1 MSKNQPHRFALV
13 HEQEIIP
20 GWRTIRHGRN
30 HRASRTHAE
39 ERAERDEATY
49 QPWPDDIDPQYE
61 AMMADRPEE
70 P

>member
-20 GWRTIRHGRN
+20 GWRQIRHGRN
-30 HRASRTHAE
+30 HRAPRTHTE
-39 ERAERDEATY
+39 ERAERDDATY
-49 QPWPDDIDPQYE
+49 QPDSDE
-61 AMMADRPEE
+61 ELLGMTADALESVE